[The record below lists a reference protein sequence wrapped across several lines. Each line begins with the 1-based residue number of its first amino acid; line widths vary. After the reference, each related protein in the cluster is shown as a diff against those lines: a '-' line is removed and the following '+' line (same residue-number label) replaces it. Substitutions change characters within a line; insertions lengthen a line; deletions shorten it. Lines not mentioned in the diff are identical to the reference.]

1 MTINCKWGHT
11 GTEKDLNP
19 SPLNPK
25 FNPQP
30 LQPPQPELKC
40 HHSLLVT
47 IQFSFG
53 SNKLAWMH
61 LSQKTTR
68 CLKFVSSEGK
78 QEIRKYL
85 GIEREKEK
93 SQHQAGFELTNTTYA
108 IYRFLTTTAPIQ
120 LIKMA
125 LLGCYN
131 NFLCSCLL
139 TKLNNFLHFERVYK
153 AKKVLSWV
161 STIKPGAI
169 KYHNLN
175 QNLKRQVTSKLV

>member
-1 MTINCKWGHT
+1 MPLQVLNEKKIIFCKNWIFNLKKQLKSSAHRAINCQWGHT

-19 SPLNPK
+19 SPFDPK

-93 SQHQAGFELTNTTYA
+93 SQHQAGFELTNTIYA
-108 IYRFLTTTAPIQ
+108 IYRFLTTTAPSI
-120 LIKMA
+120 L
-125 LLGCYN
+125 
-131 NFLCSCLL
+131 
-139 TKLNNFLHFERVYK
+139 
-153 AKKVLSWV
+153 
-161 STIKPGAI
+161 
-169 KYHNLN
+169 
-175 QNLKRQVTSKLV
+175 